1 MKNMDVFSIYRRLF
15 DFYGPQH
22 WWPTKNQKSKACPER
37 SRGIKNQN
45 EQFEI
50 AVGAIL
56 TQNTAWKNVAKA
68 IDNLCQAKALTPTK
82 IVALKKSKLEKL
94 IRPAGYFRQKTKK
107 LKIFSKWLIKNYN
120 GDLRKIFK
128 KKTPDTRH
136 ELLNL
141 WGIGPETA
149 DSILLYAGNKPIFV
163 IDAYTRRL
171 CAKFGKHFKTYD
183 EYQRFFTVSL
193 RAPKGRS
200 NPVAKTGGLLRR
212 PRGLLAMTNLFNEFH
227 ALIVASGKDN
237 HKIFTLLNAASRQSA
252 KGGLFNRV
260 NP

>member
-22 WWPTKNQKSKACPER
+22 WWPAHQKNQEPA
-37 SRGIKNQN
+37 
-45 EQFEI
+45 FEI

-68 IDNLCQAKALTPTK
+68 INNLRQAKVLTPAK
-82 IVALKKSKLEKL
+82 IISLKKSRLEKL

-107 LKIFSKWLIKNYN
+107 LKIFSKWLVKNYN

-128 KKTPDTRH
+128 KKIPDTRC

-183 EYQRFFTVSL
+183 ACQEFFTQAL
-193 RAPKGRS
+193 KKK
-200 NPVAKTGGLLRR
+200 KTAR
-212 PRGLLAMTNLFNEFH
+212 LFNEFH
-227 ALIVASGKDN
+227 ALIVASGKDK
-237 HKIFTLLNAASRQSA
+237 HKIF
-252 KGGLFNRV
+252 K
-260 NP
+260 